1 MAWDT
6 TGATLELERL
16 ETLLERDDE
25 EDVRLGAADAEDLV
39 LLLWA
44 ADGDEIKLEGDLLLE
59 GLEDGEAARIKIPT
73 LRLSLAPLTTRY
85 RIDLR

>member
-6 TGATLELERL
+6 AGATLELERL

-39 LLLWA
+39 LLL
-44 ADGDEIKLEGDLLLE
+44 
-59 GLEDGEAARIKIPT
+59 
-73 LRLSLAPLTTRY
+73 
-85 RIDLR
+85 